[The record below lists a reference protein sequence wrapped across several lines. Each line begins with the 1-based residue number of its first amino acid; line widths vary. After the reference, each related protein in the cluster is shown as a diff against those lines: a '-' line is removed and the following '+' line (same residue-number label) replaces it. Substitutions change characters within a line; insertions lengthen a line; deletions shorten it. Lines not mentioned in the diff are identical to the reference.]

1 MRIETELTNRQLAS
15 SGTTGDDQDTA
26 GSEALPALLI
36 KPTRGWA
43 ALNLR
48 DLWHYREL
56 LYFLT
61 WRDVKVRYK
70 QTAIGV
76 VWAVLQ
82 PLLTMLVFAVI
93 FGRLAKVPS
102 DGVPYPV
109 FSYTALLPWTF
120 FATAITTAGT
130 SLVTNINL
138 VSKVYFPR
146 LIVPTAGVLVGIVDF
161 VVAFSLLLVMMLV
174 YGIVPG
180 IAVLTLPLFLLLAFM
195 TALGISLWLSA
206 LNVKYRD
213 IRYTI
218 PFLTQFWL
226 FATPVAYPSSI
237 IPEQWRLLYGLNPMA
252 GVVEGFRWAL
262 LGTEQAPGGMI
273 LVSAAVVIVLFVG
286 GLFYFRR
293 MEREFADVI

>member
-1 MRIETELTNRQLAS
+1 MN
-15 SGTTGDDQDTA
+15 
-26 GSEALPALLI
+26 
-36 KPTRGWA
+36 
-43 ALNLR
+43 NLK
-48 DLWHYREL
+48 
-56 LYFLT
+56 T
-61 WRDVKVRYK
+61 
-70 QTAIGV
+70 
-76 VWAVLQ
+76 
-82 PLLTMLVFAVI
+82 
-93 FGRLAKVPS
+93 
-102 DGVPYPV
+102 
-109 FSYTALLPWTF
+109 
-120 FATAITTAGT
+120 
-130 SLVTNINL
+130 
-138 VSKVYFPR
+138 
-146 LIVPTAGVLVGIVDF
+146 VG
-161 VVAFSLLLVMMLV
+161 
-174 YGIVPG
+174 
-180 IAVLTLPLFLLLAFM
+180 LLAFM

-226 FATPVAYPSSI
+226 FVTPVAYPSSM